1 MKRFLKEPLV
11 HFLFLGALLFLI
23 GAMRDDGGAGPTGS
37 RIAITPGVVER
48 LLEGFQMTWRRPP
61 TEAEFRGLMEDF
73 LKEEVLYREAIAM
86 GLDQGDQIIRR
97 RMRQKLEF
105 MTADFVGSIEP
116 GEADLQAYLAA
127 DPERYRLD
135 AILSFRQVFL
145 RAEGDEE
152 GAVRRAEALLA
163 VLQSEP
169 DTDPMSVGD
178 PFLFPSFFG
187 EMSELGITNTF
198 GPEFK
203 DAVLELPVGQWSG
216 PTRSAY
222 GLHLVRVDVKE
233 PGRIPELTEVRDE
246 VYRDLV
252 SERTAQAEQ
261 AYFQGLLS
269 QYTVTVEWPE
279 GMEPLDLP
287 GVVR

>member
-11 HFLFLGALLFLI
+11 HFLLLGGLLFLV
-23 GAMRDDGGAGPTGS
+23 GAMRDDGGAGPTGT
-37 RIAITPGVVER
+37 RIAITPGVVDR
-48 LLEGFQMTWRRPP
+48 LLEGFRMTWRRPP
-61 TEAEFRGLMEDF
+61 TEAEFRGLMEDH
-73 LKEEVLYREAIAM
+73 LKEEVLYREAVGM

-116 GEADLQAYLAA
+116 TEEELLAYLQADPVRYREDAVLSFRHVYLRSEDDPEAASDRAMRTLDILRA
-127 DPERYRLD
+127 DPEM
-135 AILSFRQVFL
+135 
-145 RAEGDEE
+145 
-152 GAVRRAEALLA
+152 
-163 VLQSEP
+163 
-169 DTDPMSVGD
+169 DPLEVGD
-178 PFLFPSFFG
+178 SFLFPAFFG
-187 EMSELGITNTF
+187 DITELGITNTF

-203 DAVLELPVGQWSG
+203 DAVLELPVGEWGG
-216 PTRSAY
+216 PVPSAY
-222 GLHLVRVDVKE
+222 GLHVVRVDLKDA
-233 PGRIPELTEVRDE
+233 GRIPELAEIRDA

-252 SERTAQAEQ
+252 SERTRDAEE

-279 GMEPLDLP
+279 GMEPVDVP